1 MTLPEFAEALGDGV
15 FCIDTG
21 FHRPRFDAAYLV
33 VDAGRAAFIDTGTN
47 YAVPRLLATL
57 QALGLARDAVD
68 WVIPTHVHLD
78 HAGGAG
84 LLMHELPGARLL
96 VHPRGLRH
104 MVDPTA
110 LYNGAL
116 AVYGEAAMARDYGQL
131 VAVDAARASR
141 HARRHDDLTLGTRRA
156 ALCRHARPRAAPP
169 LHLGRGLARG
179 WFTGDTFGLS
189 YREFDQPRGPL
200 DPAQLDAGAV
210 RPAGAARIGRAAA
223 ANEAPLHV
231 PDALRPHRPG
241 RALGRRLAGRAARH
255 GGCRPGESARRRAPR
270 PAARG
275 PACAVP
281 AIAAR
286 TWLRVPGQQVR
297 GAAGDG
303 RGVERAGS
311 GYLARSQR

>member
-21 FHRPRFDAAYLV
+21 FNRPRFDAAYLV

-131 VAVDAARASR
+131 VAVAAARALTT
-141 HARRHDDLTLGTRRA
+141 HDGMTIHVGTRCLHFA
-156 ALCRHARPRAAPP
+156 DTPGHALHHHCIWDESSV
-169 LHLGRGLARG
+169 G

-189 YREFDQPRGPL
+189 YREFDRPRGPWIL
-200 DPAQLDAGAV
+200 PSSTPVQFDP
-210 RPAGAARIGRAAA
+210 PALRASIARLLQTKPRCMYLTHYGRIGQV
-223 ANEAPLHV
+223 E
-231 PDALRPHRPG
+231 
-241 RALGRRLAGRAARH
+241 RLAADLLVVLQGMVDVGLANRHAAERHARLREGLFALYLQSLRAH
-255 GGCRPGESARRRAPR
+255 GCAFPDSKC
-270 PAARG
+270 AALLEMDVELNAQG
-275 PACAVP
+275 LG
-281 AIAAR
+281 I
-286 TWLRVPGQQVR
+286 WL
-297 GAAGDG
+297 D
-303 RGVERAGS
+303 
-311 GYLARSQR
+311 RS